1 VEEGLSQLIATYKRD
16 GFVKGIKMGT
26 SISLS
31 HLLFVDDAILF
42 GAGTRREEK
51 KVKKKSKLIKQGNMD
66 GGEYYQ
72 IFYIV
77 QWFRRG
83 KRNEM

>member
-1 VEEGLSQLIATYKRD
+1 LRQLIETYKRD

-42 GAGTRREEK
+42 GADTRREEK
-51 KVKKKSKLIKQGNMD
+51 KVKKESKLIKQGNMD

-77 QWFRRG
+77 QWSRRG
-83 KRNEM
+83 KRKEM